1 MEQSDEN
8 KSPMYILE
16 FDDLLPVN
24 YEQQGDQ
31 WLDVL
36 SKEIQARVE
45 GANGHGVSYKQA
57 SSDFRYPHYEFVVNG
72 MQGNMGVP
80 MDIPTL
86 KIVPVTQN
94 GTRALLVALAATRPV
109 TENDKKIWADSIAIA
124 VEKLGEE
131 SPVFE
136 WSAALGQ
143 ANDPTTQKYSLK
155 KRFTLHGIILRSGG
169 GQYMDSIP
177 SKPPG
182 FTSSSFNL
190 SWPIIVEGKSTG
202 YDWMVAGRQA
212 GVDVYKIAALLS
224 LAWNSTWYLL
234 DGPRPVPHGTL
245 RIPTRNALGQQF
257 PRLLQQRRLK
267 VMPTWTDKAW
277 TIINDDDAISDAV
290 SAYYQGLLL
299 EEKHPSFALMAFI
312 TSVEIIG
319 RKIIGKRCP
328 CCGGKPSSNLAF
340 RRGVDEVIS
349 DTRKAKEFHLL
360 YDSRSNTAHEGKL
373 HASEDTLGHFPFPS
387 FFRQDSK
394 ATFVFTDLRKV
405 KMLSRKLLLQALRNK
420 VKFGS

>member
-1 MEQSDEN
+1 MDQSDEN
-8 KSPMYILE
+8 KPPMYILE
-16 FDDLLPVN
+16 FEELLPVD
-24 YEQQGDQ
+24 YEQLGDQ

-36 SKEIQARVE
+36 GKEIQAKVE
-45 GANGHGVSYKQA
+45 GANGHGTSFKQA
-57 SSDFRYPHYEFVVNG
+57 SSDFRYPHYEFEVNG

-94 GTRALLVALAATRPV
+94 GTKALLVALAATRPI
-109 TENDKKIWADSIAIA
+109 TENDKKIWADSIDNA

-131 SPVFE
+131 NPMFE

-155 KRFTLHGIILRSGG
+155 EKFTLHGLTLRSGG
-169 GQYMDSIP
+169 RQYMDSVP
-177 SKPPG
+177 SKPPS
-182 FTSSSFNL
+182 FMTSSFNL
-190 SWPIIVEGKSTG
+190 SWPVIVEGKSTG

-212 GVDVYKIAALLS
+212 GVDVYKTAALLS

-245 RIPTRNALGQQF
+245 RIPTKNAFGQQS
-257 PRLLQQRRLK
+257 PHLLQQRKQK
-267 VMPTWTDKAW
+267 VMPKWTDRAW
-277 TIINDDDAISDAV
+277 TIINDDAISDAV

-299 EEKHPSFALMAFI
+299 EDKHPSFALIAFI

-319 RKIIGKRCP
+319 KKIIGKKCS
-328 CCGGKPSSNLAF
+328 CCGGRPSPNQAF
-340 RRGVDEVIS
+340 RKGVDEVIS
-349 DTRKAKEFHLL
+349 DTRKAKEFYQL
-360 YDSRSNTAHEGKL
+360 YESRSDTAHEGKL

-387 FFRQDSK
+387 LFKQDSK
-394 ATFVFTDLRKV
+394 ATFVFTDLYKV
-405 KMLSRKLLLQALRNK
+405 KMLSRKLLLRSLRNK